1 MTFSNHNNTPE
12 DDEFIRQ
19 FPIPDE
25 FDNEFIPEVEQE
37 KSCRDCEYFTNEVI
51 LPCAVNTEKV
61 YHPDD
66 YSEYSLNED

>member
-1 MTFSNHNNTPE
+1 MTYISE
-12 DDEFIRQ
+12 DEVYFDFLNEI
-19 FPIPDE
+19 PIP
-25 FDNEFIPEVEQE
+25 NENDKEWVSKLEQE